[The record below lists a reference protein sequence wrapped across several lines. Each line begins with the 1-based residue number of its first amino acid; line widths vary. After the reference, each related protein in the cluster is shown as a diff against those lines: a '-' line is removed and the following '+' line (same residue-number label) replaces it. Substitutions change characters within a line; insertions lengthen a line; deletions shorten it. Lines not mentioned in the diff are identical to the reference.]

1 MLKRYIKKW
10 ILAIL
15 LLAFNG
21 SCDKDS
27 KCNNCGD
34 LLGGFIIMKVTA
46 SDLVKYEGLANL
58 KGVDVGV
65 CIRAFILEEELS
77 VNSVTVVDDC
87 CCEF

>member
-1 MLKRYIKKW
+1 
-10 ILAIL
+10 
-15 LLAFNG
+15 
-21 SCDKDS
+21 
-27 KCNNCGD
+27 
-34 LLGGFIIMKVTA
+34 MKVTA

-65 CIRAFILEEELS
+65 CIRAFYPGRRLS